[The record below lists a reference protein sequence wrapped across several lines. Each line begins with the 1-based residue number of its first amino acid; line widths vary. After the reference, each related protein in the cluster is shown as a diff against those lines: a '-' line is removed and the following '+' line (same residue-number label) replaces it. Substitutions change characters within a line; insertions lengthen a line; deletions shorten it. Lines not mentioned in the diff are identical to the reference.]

1 MYKILRKDVD
11 GYLWTRVHKIPIGE
25 PEDIIGMVLTG
36 FETYDV
42 QDMIIRT
49 PMRKDYV
56 VYEVEVEVESKCL
69 KFVRALSKEEVLD
82 LLTEYGRSIG
92 INLDV
97 LCNPINPLLTT
108 PSLTIEEQNE
118 LMYQWCLVYEDMMW
132 KMWEDA
138 FASLWMIVGNDI
150 FIQTYKHV
158 SYTSL
163 IYTLWMYAAA
173 NTEKY
178 KEQFACVKALWEGGC
193 IPIFDEDCWIIMSM
207 KGKRI
212 VWKE

>member
-1 MYKILRKDVD
+1 MYKILCKDAD
-11 GYLWTRVHKIPIGE
+11 GYLWTRVQKIPIGE

-42 QDMIIRT
+42 QDMVIRT

-56 VYEVEVEVESKCL
+56 VYEVEVESKCL

-92 INLDV
+92 IDLSV
-97 LCNPINPLLTT
+97 LCNPINPLSME
-108 PSLTIEEQNE
+108 PSLTIKEQNE
-118 LMYQWCLVYEDMMW
+118 LMYQWCSVYEDMMW
-132 KMWEDA
+132 QMWDDA

-150 FIQTYKHV
+150 FMQTHKYA

-163 IYTLWMYAAA
+163 ITTLWMYAVA
-173 NTEKY
+173 NTERN
-178 KEQFACVKALWEGGC
+178 KEQFACVKTLWEGGC
-193 IPIFDEDCWIIMSM
+193 IPIFDKDCWIIITM